1 MKSVFGWIIKN
12 GWNLSSCVGVM
23 ATFYFSLIYVP
34 GYVDEINSAKSTVT
48 KESLMDNVQE
58 LLFYDK
64 KISINDIDSFIKG
77 KTLEQN
83 SSYPY
88 TADELLLQVQDRFM
102 SNKFIP
108 LEKRESLKETI
119 KAIRSTY
126 IKPTGSKASKFSY
139 VTLIPPLL
147 SLLGTIAAIFG
158 AVSLIKKIKID
169 KETEVD
175 IVSSD
180 ISYENNNSANTS
192 LALEFEKTVGE
203 VLSELGVLVDSH
215 KVSRDVGYDFEVKA
229 TGRDYIV
236 EVKYFRK
243 LLGLGTARDFI
254 YQVNSSGKGGILIVS
269 SGVTE
274 RTRHLINEHNNI
286 SDSQK
291 VYLVIAD
298 AKQKLREK
306 LHEILMG

>member
-1 MKSVFGWIIKN
+1 MKSLIGWIIKN
-12 GWNLSSCVGVM
+12 GWNLFSCVGVI

-34 GYVDEINSAKSTVT
+34 GYVEEINSAKSTVT
-48 KESLMDNVQE
+48 KESLVDNVQE

-64 KISINDIDSFIKG
+64 KLSINDVDSFIKG

-88 TADELLLQVQDRFM
+88 TSDELLLQVQDRFM

-126 IKPTGSKASKFSY
+126 IKPTGPKENSFSY
-139 VTLIPPLL
+139 VTLMPALF
-147 SLLGTIAAIFG
+147 SLLGTIAAAFG
-158 AVSLIKKIKID
+158 TLSLIKKIKID

-180 ISYENNNSANTS
+180 ISYQNNNSANTS
-192 LALEFEKTVGE
+192 LAFEFEKTVGE
-203 VLSELGVLVDSH
+203 VLSELGVLVDSQN
-215 KVSRDVGYDFEVKA
+215 VSRDVGYDFEVKA
-229 TGRDYIV
+229 KGRNYIV

-274 RTRHLINEHNNI
+274 RTRQFINEHNNL

-306 LHEILMG
+306 LQEILVS